1 MSFLTPLG
9 ICIRPAMS
17 LKTVAVR
24 GKFCTLEVPTPQSR
38 AQEIGFS
45 LTASATRTPARILGL
60 TGQTEA
66 HKTSG
71 RSKARQE
78 AGCAIPSL
86 RGWRQQTRSQDN
98 AVAGRQVSNRVA
110 GAGAT
115 GMTAH
120 TAGQQDGFSLGCLYG
135 VLWGIIPCGLAL
147 IWFCNPPKMSV
158 ICSISL

>member
-1 MSFLTPLG
+1 
-9 ICIRPAMS
+9 MS

-45 LTASATRTPARILGL
+45 LTASVTRTPAQILGL

-66 HKTSG
+66 LKTSG

-86 RGWRQQTRSQDN
+86 RGWRQQTHSQDN

-115 GMTAH
+115 GTTAR
-120 TAGQQDGFSLGCLYG
+120 TAGQ
-135 VLWGIIPCGLAL
+135 
-147 IWFCNPPKMSV
+147 
-158 ICSISL
+158 